1 MRELGFVIRCNPPK
15 HTAQGGKRIL
25 KTKDGRLFIGKK
37 TDSKAQQ
44 TENELLMLLYPYRPK
59 EPFQGAL
66 KTEIKWVYP
75 WRSSEPKKNR
85 ILGLKYCD
93 TRPDSDNLL
102 KFLFDCMTRCGF
114 WIDDAQ
120 VADLRFEKMWGD
132 EPRIEIKIYGE

>member
-1 MRELGFVIRCNPPK
+1 MRELFFTINCNPPK

-25 KTKDGRLFIGKK
+25 KTKDGRFFIGKK
-37 TDSKAQQ
+37 SDSKAQQ
-44 TENELLMLLYPYRPK
+44 TENELLMLLYPYRP
-59 EPFQGAL
+59 ENPFLGAL

-85 ILGLKYCD
+85 VFGLKYCD
-93 TRPDSDNLL
+93 TRPDADNLL

-120 VADLRFEKMWGD
+120 VSDLRFEKMWGD
-132 EPRIEIKIYGE
+132 DPRIEIKIIGE